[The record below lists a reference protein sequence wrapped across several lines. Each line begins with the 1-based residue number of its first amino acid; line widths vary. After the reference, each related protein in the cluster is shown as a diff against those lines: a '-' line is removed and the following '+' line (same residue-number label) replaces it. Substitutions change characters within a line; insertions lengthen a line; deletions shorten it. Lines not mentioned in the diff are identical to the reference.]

1 MALETA
7 TQIQELVDTNPEGID
22 TLAEADNHLRMI
34 KTCVQTSLPGM
45 TAPLTFTDPIKA
57 GDPVDQED
65 LVTLSYLEST
75 AITNIGFPMMWMLDA
90 LPVVSGQEFADLE
103 GQEINRLNYP
113 ELFAL
118 YGVTYGV
125 GDGTTTF
132 NLPDLR
138 GQFLRGVDNG
148 AGNDPDSGSRT
159 DRGDAVTGDFV
170 GTKQSDEFG
179 SHIHDARAGN
189 PNRYG
194 SSSGSNTGQDARSSG
209 SLSNFYDMSAEGG
222 NETRPININVRFIM
236 RIK

>member
-7 TQIQELVDTNPEGID
+7 TQIQELVATNPEGID

-57 GDPVDQED
+57 GDPVDQSD
-65 LVTLSYLEST
+65 LVTLGFLQTT

-103 GQEINRLNYP
+103 GQAINRLSYP

-138 GQFLRGVDNG
+138 GQFIRGVDNA
-148 AGNDPDSGSRT
+148 AGIDPDSASRL
-159 DRGDAVTGDFV
+159 DRGDGVTGDIV
-170 GTKQSDEFG
+170 GTTQEDDFKSHEHQIKSRADGGSGINARLGNHLDVGSQSTE
-179 SHIHDARAGN
+179 
-189 PNRYG
+189 
-194 SSSGSNTGQDARSSG
+194 
-209 SLSNFYDMSAEGG
+209 LEGG
-222 NETRPININVRFIM
+222 NETRPKNIYVRFIM